1 DVSRALSPASE
12 WSLSTIGQAG
22 RMAMAAAAD
31 PDADLAAHLQD
42 LADAG
47 DIEGFLGQVRDAI
60 DLAGGDRTFG
70 EHLDPLLGR
79 IRAALGGLD
88 TRQLPRHERD
98 GVEST
103 LDALDAHLGPRG
115 VHGPEVHG

>member
-1 DVSRALSPASE
+1 RPSSATRPTPDATSPGPRPRVDPRLGPPPAVRAAHASIGCRLSHAKRLSGMDVSRALSPASD
-12 WSLSTIGQAG
+12 WSLSTIGQAAG

-60 DLAGGDRTFG
+60 ALAGGDRT
-70 EHLDPLLGR
+70 
-79 IRAALGGLD
+79 
-88 TRQLPRHERD
+88 
-98 GVEST
+98 
-103 LDALDAHLGPRG
+103 
-115 VHGPEVHG
+115 